1 MSRDAEQG
9 RGLAAGEDASPSPAF
24 ACIAGAPRGG
34 TTTLSRPLASP
45 PQVSF
50 SAVKEPHF
58 FSRIELD
65 GMSDEELR
73 DFVAGHYL
81 ARYFPGV
88 EPSAKVMAEG
98 SVSYLYAPDHMQAVL
113 RLWPDAKFIIAA
125 RDPLQLIPS
134 LHQRLLY
141 QGDEVVKDL
150 ESAWR
155 MIEDR
160 RNGRKVPRS
169 CLDARQ
175 LFYDEAA
182 RFGKH
187 VGRFFEAV
195 GRERCHVVLFD
206 DLQSDP
212 RKVHGDLL
220 AFLGLEPAPM
230 PEEKRHRARHGFR
243 IGWLQRLLKRPPVAR
258 TVLAGQQFRKRVAD
272 APQREPSWVSRKVMD
287 ARLALLRWNR
297 TAAPEP
303 KMSPRLAAEIREAL
317 RDDTLAFGRLIGR
330 DLSHWLGGI
339 GPAVEPAP

>member
-1 MSRDAEQG
+1 MSRDEEQG
-9 RGLAAGEDASPSPAF
+9 RGSAAGEDAWPSQAF
-24 ACIAGAPRGG
+24 ACVVGAPRCG
-34 TTTLSRPLASP
+34 TTTLSRLLASH
-45 PQVSF
+45 PQVCF

-65 GMSDEELR
+65 GMGDEELR
-73 DFVAGHYL
+73 DFIAGHYL
-81 ARYFPGV
+81 ARYFPDV
-88 EPSAKVMAEG
+88 DPSAKVIAEG
-98 SVSYLYAPDHMQAVL
+98 SVSYLYAPQHMQAVL

-150 ESAWR
+150 ETAWR

-182 RFGKH
+182 RFGEH
-187 VGRFFEAV
+187 VGAFFEAV

-212 RKVHGDLL
+212 RKVHEDLL

-272 APQREPSWVSRKVMD
+272 APQREPSWISRKVMD

-297 TAAPEP
+297 TTAPEP
-303 KMSPRLAAEIREAL
+303 KMSPELTAEIRETL
-317 RDDTLAFGRLIGR
+317 REDTLAFGRLLGR

>member
-1 MSRDAEQG
+1 
-9 RGLAAGEDASPSPAF
+9 
-24 ACIAGAPRGG
+24 
-34 TTTLSRPLASP
+34 
-45 PQVSF
+45 
-50 SAVKEPHF
+50 
-58 FSRIELD
+58 
-65 GMSDEELR
+65 
-73 DFVAGHYL
+73 
-81 ARYFPGV
+81 
-88 EPSAKVMAEG
+88 
-98 SVSYLYAPDHMQAVL
+98 VSYLYAPDHMRAIL
-113 RLWPDAKFIIAA
+113 RLWPDARFIIAA

-155 MIEDR
+155 MIEAR

-187 VGRFFEAV
+187 VGAFFEAV
-195 GRERCHVVLFD
+195 GRDRCHVVLFD

-212 RKVHGDLL
+212 RKVHDDLL
-220 AFLGLEPAPM
+220 AFLGLDPAPM

-272 APQREPSWVSRKVMD
+272 APQREPSWISRKVMD
-287 ARLALLRWNR
+287 SRLALLRWNR

-303 KMSPRLAAEIREAL
+303 KMSPALAAEIRETL
-317 RDDTLAFGRLIGR
+317 RDDTIAFGRLIGR

-339 GPAVEPAP
+339 GPTVEPAP

>member
-1 MSRDAEQG
+1 MSRDEEQG
-9 RGLAAGEDASPSPAF
+9 RGSAAGEDAWPSQAF
-24 ACIAGAPRGG
+24 ACVVGAPRCG
-34 TTTLSRPLASP
+34 TTTLSRLLASH

-65 GMSDEELR
+65 GMGDEELR
-73 DFVAGHYL
+73 DFIAGHYL
-81 ARYFPGV
+81 ARYFPDV
-88 EPSAKVMAEG
+88 DPSAKVMAEG
-98 SVSYLYAPDHMQAVL
+98 SVSYLYAPDHMQAIL

-150 ESAWR
+150 ETAWR

-169 CLDARQ
+169 CLDVRQ

-187 VGRFFEAV
+187 VGAFFEAV
-195 GRERCHVVLFD
+195 GRDRCHVVLFD
-206 DLQSDP
+206 ELQSDP
-212 RKVHGDLL
+212 RKVHEDLL
-220 AFLGLEPAPM
+220 GFLRLEPAPM

-272 APQREPSWVSRKVMD
+272 APQREPSWISRKVMD

-303 KMSPRLAAEIREAL
+303 KMSPQLASEIRETL
-317 RDDTLAFGRLIGR
+317 REDTLAFGRLLGR
-330 DLSHWLGGI
+330 DLSHWLGSI

>member
-1 MSRDAEQG
+1 MSRDEEQE
-9 RGLAAGEDASPSPAF
+9 RGLAAREDAWPSQAF
-24 ACIAGAPRGG
+24 ACVVGAPRCG
-34 TTTLSRPLASP
+34 TTTLSRLLASH

-65 GMSDEELR
+65 GMDDEDLR
-73 DFVAGHYL
+73 DFIAGHYL
-81 ARYFPGV
+81 ARYFPEV
-88 EPSAKVMAEG
+88 DPSAKVMAEG
-98 SVSYLYAPDHMQAVL
+98 SVSYLYAPDHMRAIL
-113 RLWPDAKFIIAA
+113 RLWPDARFIIAA

-155 MIEDR
+155 MIEAR

-187 VGRFFEAV
+187 VGAFFEAV
-195 GRERCHVVLFD
+195 GRDRCHVVLFD

-212 RKVHGDLL
+212 RKVHDDLL
-220 AFLGLEPAPM
+220 AFLGLDPAPM

-258 TVLAGQQFRKRVAD
+258 TVLAGQQVRKRVAD
-272 APQREPSWVSRKVMD
+272 APQREPSWISRKVMD
-287 ARLALLRWNR
+287 SRLALLRWNR

-303 KMSPRLAAEIREAL
+303 KMSPALAAEIRETL
-317 RDDTLAFGRLIGR
+317 REDTLAFGRLIGR

-339 GPAVEPAP
+339 GPTVEPAP